1 MKSQRANRG
10 LIALNLLLVAGLAGS
25 LALAQPGAPRARG
38 DYTMVAGKTTT
49 GSRDAVYVLDTTNR
63 EMVAI
68 RWDNTK
74 RTFQGIGYRR
84 FDADAAAAGGR

>member
-1 MKSQRANRG
+1 MGTRRVSRP
-10 LIALNLLLVAGLAGS
+10 LIALNLLLAAGVVGTIAIG
-25 LALAQPGAPRARG
+25 QPPAARARG

-49 GSRDAVYVLDTTNR
+49 GSRDAVYVIDATNR

-74 RTFQGIGYRR
+74 RAFIGIGYRR
-84 FDADAAAAGGR
+84 FDVDAAAAGGR

>member
-1 MKSQRANRG
+1 MGTRRVSRR
-10 LIALNLLLVAGLAGS
+10 LIALNLLLGAGLAGT
-25 LALAQPGAPRARG
+25 LAVGQPQAARARG
-38 DYTMVAGKTTT
+38 DYTMVSGATTT
-49 GSRDAVYVLDTTNR
+49 GSRDAVYVIDATNR

-74 RTFQGIGYRR
+74 RGFVGIGFRR